1 MSGLGAADAAALGHA
16 RELAR
21 RARGMVSPNP
31 LVGAVVL
38 RDGRLIAEGWHE
50 GPGLP
55 HAEVMAL
62 RAAGDLARGATLVCT
77 LEPCSHF
84 GRTPP
89 CTAALIEAGIARV
102 VVGCL
107 DPLERTRGEGIRLLG
122 EAGIAVHV
130 ADGEDEYASRELI
143 ADFIT
148 HAVRRRPHVTLKLA
162 TSLDGKIA
170 TRTGESQ
177 WITGPDARSLVHRMR
192 ADHDAVAVGIGT
204 VLADDP
210 QLTARGIA
218 GPVRQPTRIVFDS
231 FARLPLASVL
241 VGGAGEVPVI
251 ALVGAHAPWDRVA
264 ALQDAGVE
272 VIACATPRPLIP
284 DVLST
289 LAERDI
295 QSLFIEGGAGLAG
308 GFLEAA
314 AVDVV
319 QWFQAPILIG
329 GDEAPGAIAGPGI
342 GTLSDAARLTRV
354 RVSVIGPDTRIT
366 GRLIDLP
373 TTEG

>member
-1 MSGLGAADAAALGHA
+1 MSGLGAADAAALGRA
-16 RELAR
+16 RELAQ

-62 RAAGDLARGATLVCT
+62 RAAGDAARGATLVCT

-89 CTAALIEAGIARV
+89 CTAALIDAGVARV

-107 DPLERTRGEGIRLLG
+107 DPLERTRGQGVTLLRD
-122 EAGIAVHV
+122 AGIDVQV
-130 ADGEDEYASRELI
+130 AAGDDEYASRELI

-148 HAVRRRPHVTLKLA
+148 HSVRHRPHVTLKLA

-177 WITGPDARSLVHRMR
+177 WITGPDARALVHRLR
-192 ADHDAVAVGIGT
+192 ADHDAVAAGIGT

-210 QLTARGIA
+210 QLTARGVSD
-218 GPVRQPTRIVFDS
+218 PVRQPTRIVFDS
-231 FARLPLASVL
+231 FARLPLTSAL
-241 VGGAGEVPVI
+241 VVGAGEVPVI
-251 ALVGAHAPWDRVA
+251 VAVGAHAPWDRVA

-272 VIACATPRPLIP
+272 VIACATPRPQIHA
-284 DVLST
+284 VLSA
-289 LAERDI
+289 LGERDI

-319 QWFQAPILIG
+319 QWFQAPMLIG
-329 GDEAPGAIAGPGI
+329 GDEAPGAIAGPGA
-342 GTLSDAARLTRV
+342 GRLARRGAARPG
-354 RVSVIGPDTRIT
+354 SG
-366 GRLIDLP
+366 
-373 TTEG
+373 

>member
-1 MSGLGAADAAALGHA
+1 MSTLGAADAAALGHA

-31 LVGAVVL
+31 LVGAVIL

-62 RAAGDLARGATLVCT
+62 RAAGDAARGATLVCT

-89 CTAALIEAGIARV
+89 CTAALIDARVARV

-107 DPLERTRGEGIRLLG
+107 DPLERTRGQGVHLLRD
-122 EAGIAVHV
+122 AGIEVQL
-130 ADGEDEYASRELI
+130 ADGDDEYASRELI

-148 HAVRRRPHVTLKLA
+148 HAVRGRPHVTLKLA

-177 WITGPDARSLVHRMR
+177 WITGPDARALVHRMR
-192 ADHDAVAVGIGT
+192 ADHDAVAAGIGT

-210 QLTARGIA
+210 RLTARGIA
-218 GPVRQPTRIVFDS
+218 GPLRQPTRVVFDS
-231 FARLPLASVL
+231 FARLPLTSAL
-241 VGGAGEVPVI
+241 VAGAGEVPVI
-251 ALVGAHAPWDRVA
+251 AAVGAHAPWDRVA

-272 VIACATPRPLIP
+272 VIACATPRPHIP
-284 DVLST
+284 DVLSA
-289 LAERDI
+289 LGERDI

-319 QWFQAPILIG
+319 QWFQAPMLIG
-329 GDEAPGAIAGPGI
+329 GDEAPGAVAGPGA
-342 GTLSDAARLTRV
+342 GRLADAARLTRV
-354 RVSVIGPDTRIT
+354 RVSTIGPDTHTT
-366 GRLIDLP
+366 GRLIELP
-373 TTEG
+373 TSED